1 MNHSIRP
8 AEMTAL
14 ITALLAVYWLQSA
27 VHRTAYLSVLLT
39 GVLLT
44 ALCVLLS
51 HVTPQRGLLTV
62 CTMERKFRYFPLFAA
77 TVLLFLAA
85 DALRA
90 ALNWLCTSLLPET
103 PRWIVWIF
111 LLAALIPMCLHG
123 TAAVPRMVKL
133 LAPVFVALFTL
144 VMLLSGW
151 GKWNVYRIFPLLGN
165 GMKEISSKA
174 VSLLPAGV
182 WLLLPVIDRAQ
193 LGSKYS
199 GWHAC
204 AAAAGIAAAGAVY
217 CTLCVPPMALPV
229 QLTHAL
235 GRMQAVFV
243 LAWLPLLLA
252 AAAVGIGYA
261 ARCVQT
267 VFPANRSGL
276 AAWVMLACTAVLSL
290 LPQVK
295 WAYLLVL
302 PLLVPMAWGRLQEK
316 RLKKEA
322 DGHA

>member
-14 ITALLAVYWLQSA
+14 LTALLAVHWLQST
-27 VHRTAYLSVLLT
+27 VQRTAYLSILLT
-39 GVLLT
+39 GVLLA

-51 HVTPQRGLLTV
+51 HVTPQRGLLTI
-62 CTMERKFRYFPLFAA
+62 CTVERKFRLFPLFAA
-77 TVLLFLAA
+77 AALLFLAA
-85 DALRA
+85 DALRT

-103 PRWIVWIF
+103 PRWAVWIF

-133 LAPVFVALFTL
+133 LAPVFIALFVL

-165 GMKEISSKA
+165 GMEQIGLDA

-182 WLLLPVIDRAQ
+182 WLLLPMIDRAQ
-193 LGSKYS
+193 LGKYS
-199 GWHAC
+199 GWRAC
-204 AAAAGIAAAGAVY
+204 ISAAVLAAAGAVF

-235 GRMQAVFV
+235 GRVQAVFAFV
-243 LAWLPLLLA
+243 WLPLLLA
-252 AAAVGIGYA
+252 AASVGVGYA
-261 ARCVQT
+261 ARCVQV
-267 VFPANRSGL
+267 VFSAKKTSLVVCGL
-276 AAWVMLACTAVLSL
+276 LACTAVLSL
-290 LPQVK
+290 LPEAD

-302 PLLVPMAWGRLQEK
+302 PLLIPMLWGRSQEK

-322 DGHA
+322 DGHV

>member
-14 ITALLAVYWLQSA
+14 LTALIAAHWLQSDVQRTTYLSILLAGALLA
-27 VHRTAYLSVLLT
+27 
-39 GVLLT
+39 
-44 ALCVLLS
+44 ALCLLLPRI
-51 HVTPQRGLLTV
+51 TPQRGLLTV
-62 CTMERKFRYFPLFAA
+62 CKVERKFRFFPLFAA
-77 TVLLFLAA
+77 AILLFLAA
-85 DALRA
+85 DALQA
-90 ALNWLCTSLLPET
+90 AHNWLCTSLLPET

-111 LLAALIPMCLHG
+111 LLAALIPMCMRG
-123 TAAVPRMVKL
+123 TATVPRMVKL
-133 LAPVFVALFTL
+133 LAPVFVALFAL
-144 VMLLSGW
+144 VMVLSGW
-151 GKWNVYRIFPLLGN
+151 GKWNVYRIFPLLSN
-165 GMKEISSKA
+165 GIGQISFDA

-182 WLLLPVIDRAQ
+182 WLLLPVIDRPQ
-193 LGSKYS
+193 LGGKYS

-204 AAAAGIAAAGAVY
+204 AASAGIAAAGAVY
-217 CTLCVPPMALPV
+217 CTLCVPPMVLPV

-235 GRMQAVFV
+235 GRVQAVFV
-243 LAWLPLLLA
+243 LTWLPLLLA

-267 VFPANRSGL
+267 VFPAKRSDL
-276 AAWVMLACTAVLSL
+276 AAWGMLACAAVLSL

-295 WAYLLVL
+295 WSYLLVL
-302 PLLVPMAWGRLQEK
+302 PLLVPMIWGRLQEK